1 MPNRIYK
8 FIYLQLFNVRYKFVH
23 LQLLDVNFLFL
34 ENRIFRKQ
42 KRTTVYRHSSLVLD
56 FKLIRE
62 NDDLLSS
69 RHKQVLF
76 HKISVNLILSFPS
89 LTHLTSVE
97 LNPQSFSS
105 FAQEVERMS
114 SCNRQATRNIILR
127 YIFDT
132 VKKFKDAGSL
142 HTDQYNTS
150 VISPVVNS
158 SFEAGQ
164 KMIKL
169 EITHMMS

>member
-1 MPNRIYK
+1 M
-8 FIYLQLFNVRYKFVH
+8 
-23 LQLLDVNFLFL
+23 
-34 ENRIFRKQ
+34 
-42 KRTTVYRHSSLVLD
+42 
-56 FKLIRE
+56 
-62 NDDLLSS
+62 
-69 RHKQVLF
+69 
-76 HKISVNLILSFPS
+76 
-89 LTHLTSVE
+89 THLTTVE

-105 FAQEVERMS
+105 FVQEAERMS